1 MILYWGNLSAKE
13 KIQMKYCRHC
23 ANPMDDNEKICPKC
37 GADFAGRTGKR
48 YKKGSGVSKA
58 LIFITAL
65 SVITAIAVIIIF
77 AVIPNL
83 SKTQPEEIPP
93 IEEIENTDI
102 SELSEALDIY
112 TLFLNGK
119 LDSSDLSK
127 LIPLHLSD
135 YLCSLYNFSPAEV
148 LEAGYEKT
156 ASVFCRQHLSNCK
169 DGDIYVALEI
179 KDSMECEEAAVKML
193 DEYIL
198 KNFRTETGSISKAYL
213 LNVDFK
219 YCANE
224 NTSSESFALTN
235 YGETLPVYA
244 ILLKGSWYITDTCGN
259 LAFDEWDIHSYY
271 SEYYMH
277 N

>member
-1 MILYWGNLSAKE
+1 
-13 KIQMKYCRHC
+13 MKYCRHC

-65 SVITAIAVIIIF
+65 SLITAISVIIIF
-77 AVIPNL
+77 AVIPKL
-83 SKTQPEEIPP
+83 PKTQSEEIPP

-102 SELSEALDIY
+102 PELSDALDIY
-112 TLFLNGK
+112 THFLNGK
-119 LDSSDLSK
+119 LDSADLSK
-127 LIPLHLSD
+127 LIPSNLSD
-135 YLCSLYNFSPAEV
+135 YLCSLYNFNPAEV

-156 ASVFCRQHLSNCK
+156 ASVFCRQHLINCK
-169 DGDIYVALEI
+169 DGDISVALEI
-179 KDSMECEEAAVKML
+179 KYKTECEEKTIKML
-193 DEYIL
+193 EERIV
-198 KNFRTETGSISKAYL
+198 KNFRTETEAISKAYL
-213 LNVDFK
+213 LSVNFK
-219 YCANE
+219 YSANE
-224 NTSSESFALTN
+224 YNSPESFALTN
-235 YGETLPVYA
+235 YGENIPMYA
-244 ILLKGSWYITDTCGN
+244 LLLGDSWYIADTFGE

>member
-1 MILYWGNLSAKE
+1 
-13 KIQMKYCRHC
+13 
-23 ANPMDDNEKICPKC
+23 MDDNEKICPKC

-65 SVITAIAVIIIF
+65 SVISALSVIIIF

-83 SKTQPEEIPP
+83 SKTPSEEIPP

-102 SELSEALDIY
+102 SELTEALDIY

-119 LDSSDLSK
+119 LDSSNLSK
-127 LIPLHLSD
+127 LIPSHLSD

-156 ASVFCRQHLSNCK
+156 ASVFSRQHLANCK
-169 DGDIYVALEI
+169 DGDIYVELEI
-179 KDSMECEEAAVKML
+179 KDKMECEEATIKML
-193 DEYIL
+193 DERIL
-198 KNFRTETGSISKAYL
+198 KNFRTETEAVSKAYL
-213 LNVDFK
+213 LSVDFK
-219 YCANE
+219 YSANE

-235 YGETLPVYA
+235 YGENIPMYA
-244 ILLKGSWYITDTCGN
+244 ILLGDSWYIADTFGD
-259 LAFDEWDIHSYY
+259 LSFDEWDIHSYY